1 MQTITTKLE
10 ESRARIVQ
18 QGSQFV
24 TQTSSATTTFL
35 GKTKKARERFTADTR
50 KAGELLAT
58 DATTA
63 GKTLVT
69 GLSAEARMWLGSIDL
84 ESRLPALPE
93 NVGGLKVASVRTLE
107 RDVLAFVE
115 KVLTEAVSRVS
126 GRVKDLDVLVGPQ
139 LPATSATTAATKSA
153 KSTTSNGKVKAPDV
167 APISGYD
174 DMSAKDVVTRLERM
188 TDEKATQV
196 LAYESANK
204 KRATVLRAAEQR
216 LAADA

>member
-24 TQTSSATTTFL
+24 TQTSSATTAFL
-35 GKTKKARERFTADTR
+35 GKTKKARERFATDTR

-58 DATTA
+58 EATSA
-63 GKTLVT
+63 GKTLAT

-84 ESRLPALPE
+84 EARLPALPE
-93 NVGGLKVASVRTLE
+93 NVSGLKVPSPRALE
-107 RDVLAFVE
+107 RDVLAFIE
-115 KVLTEAVSRVS
+115 KVLTEAVSRVG

-139 LPATSATTAATKSA
+139 LPATTATTAKA
-153 KSTTSNGKVKAPDV
+153 KTTTSNGKVKAPDI

-188 TDEKATQV
+188 TDEKASAV

-216 LAADA
+216 LAEGA